1 MKLRGISYETI
12 FGALHQS
19 SHVGDW
25 PVALGRE
32 MGDDGIAIEPGKIMA
47 VEKKPER
54 SFSLLPKGSLAVL
67 TTTGC
72 TRT

>member
-1 MKLRGISYETI
+1 
-12 FGALHQS
+12 
-19 SHVGDW
+19 
-25 PVALGRE
+25 
-32 MGDDGIAIEPGKIMA
+32 MA

-67 TTTGC
+67 TTIGC